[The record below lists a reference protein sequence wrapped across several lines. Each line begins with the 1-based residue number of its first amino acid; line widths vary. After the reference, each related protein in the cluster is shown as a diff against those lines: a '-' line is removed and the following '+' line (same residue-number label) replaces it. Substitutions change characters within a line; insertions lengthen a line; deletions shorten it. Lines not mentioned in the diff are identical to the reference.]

1 MGALYLIV
9 CLDQLY
15 NENATVNTL
24 AYISDYFLHDRF
36 LELELLNHYQ
46 NYI

>member
-9 CLDQLY
+9 WISY
-15 NENATVNTL
+15 NENATVKLLPT
-24 AYISDYFLHDRF
+24 FLIIFYDRF

-46 NYI
+46 KYI